1 MAFTD
6 SGLERARG
14 ARRVLAICWITVVF
28 DGYDLISYG
37 TVVPSLLR
45 HKAWDLNAA
54 EVGQIGSLALVGML
68 IGALVVGTLT
78 DLVGRRRIMLCC
90 LVWFSVAMPL
100 TGLAPNPEI
109 FGLLRFVT
117 GLGLGGVVPTAIAL
131 MIEYAPPARRQL
143 YNALMFSGY
152 SAGGVLA
159 ALLALAV
166 LPSGGF
172 RVMFYFGAAPL
183 LLVVPVAYRL
193 LPESA
198 AFLAARRGAEPAAVP
213 QAAGVAVDTTG
224 STRRFE
230 SIRCLFSRQNLL
242 STLLFWVISLLGLLL
257 LYGLNTWLPE
267 LMRDNG
273 YSMGSSLTFLLV
285 FNIGAVVGVIAA
297 AALADRVGERA
308 VVCGAFGV
316 AAVSVLLFATRPSV
330 APLLVLTAVAGF
342 GANSQTMVNALVG
355 GHYPPAARA
364 TALGWALAVGRI
376 GAIIGPVFGG
386 LIVTAVRN
394 GVLGPDWYFFAFA
407 IPAVIAAGLVLLI
420 PRRGVTT
427 SAHPARMLHHRQ
439 ANES

>member
-1 MAFTD
+1 MAFD
-6 SGLERARG
+6 DPGPERARG
-14 ARRVLAICWITVVF
+14 ARRVLAICWATVVF
-28 DGYDLISYG
+28 DGYDLITYG

-45 HKAWDLNAA
+45 HRAWDLTAA
-54 EVGQIGSLALVGML
+54 EVGRIGSLALAGML
-68 IGALVVGTLT
+68 VGALVVGTLT

-100 TGLAPNPEI
+100 TGLAPDPWT

-131 MIEYAPPARRQL
+131 TIEYAPAARRQL

-159 ALLALAV
+159 ALTALVV
-166 LPSGGF
+166 LPSAGF
-172 RVMFYFGAAPL
+172 RVMFFLGAAPL
-183 LLVVPVAYRL
+183 VLVVPAAYKL
-193 LPESA
+193 LPESVA
-198 AFLAARRGAEPAAVP
+198 YLAARRGAGTAAAP
-213 QAAGVAVDTTG
+213 RAGAPFG
-224 STRRFE
+224 TRGFE
-230 SIRCLFSRQNLL
+230 SIRCLFSRRNLPK
-242 STLLFWVISLLGLLL
+242 TLLFWLISLIGLLL
-257 LYGLNTWLPE
+257 VYGLNTWLPE

-285 FNIGAVVGVIAA
+285 FNAGAVAGVIAA

-308 VVCGAFGV
+308 VVCGAFAV

-330 APLLVLTAVAGF
+330 APLLALTAVAGF

-386 LIVTAVRN
+386 LVVTAVQD
-394 GVLGPDWYFFAFA
+394 GVLGPNWHFYAFA
-407 IPAVIAAGLVLLI
+407 IPAVIAAGLVLLV
-420 PRRGVTT
+420 PRRRAVD
-427 SAHPARMLHHRQ
+427 AVAVPMPHHRR
-439 ANES
+439 ASEG